1 MERFFASF
9 AAHKISHIMGRMADT
24 PLPEILLKPLI
35 VAYSRSMGI
44 ATNEIEEPE
53 GGFQTFSQFFGRRL
67 KPDARP
73 ICSDERAVVSPC
85 DGQLVAMG
93 EIDSEND
100 PAFLIKGSHYDIG
113 SLLGNVVEGQTYR
126 AGRYLIIY
134 LHPRDYHR
142 VHVPFDC
149 SLERV
154 RSIPGARYSVAG
166 WSERRVDGIYGKNE
180 RMVFALELP
189 NGKKAALVMVAA
201 FGVGNIETKYGFDYG
216 QKMAVCKERDFQPN
230 ETFTRGQEIG
240 AFLLGSTVA
249 MVIENGALEL
259 DRDLTLGS
267 VIMGQKIGT
276 VNIPNDSSFDV
287 RQ

>member
-1 MERFFASF
+1 
-9 AAHKISHIMGRMADT
+9 
-24 PLPEILLKPLI
+24 
-35 VAYSRSMGI
+35 MGI
-44 ATNEIEEPE
+44 AINETEEPE
-53 GGFQTFSQFFGRRL
+53 GGFQSFGQFFGRRL
-67 KPDARP
+67 KSDARP
-73 ICSDERAVVSPC
+73 VCSDESAVVSPC

-93 EIDSEND
+93 EIDSEDD
-100 PAFLIKGSHYDIG
+100 PAFLIKGSHYNIG
-113 SLLGNVVEGQTYR
+113 SLLGNVAEGQNYR
-126 AGRYLIIY
+126 SGQYFIIY

-154 RSIPGARYSVAG
+154 RSIPGARYSVAS
-166 WSERRVDGIYGKNE
+166 WCERRVDGIYGKNE

-201 FGVGNIETKYGFDYG
+201 FGVGNIATKYGFDYG
-216 QKMAVCKERDFQPN
+216 QKMAVCKERDFHPK
-230 ETFTRGQEIG
+230 EAITRGQEIG

-259 DRDLTLGS
+259 NRDFTLGS
-267 VIMGQKIGT
+267 VVMGQKIGT
-276 VNIPNDSSFDV
+276 TDIPNESSFDV